1 MRLGDLLAK
10 HPSVT
15 MQPDSAETK
24 DLFIF
29 GVTEDSRDVR
39 YGFLFCA
46 LPGVNEDGLAYC
58 PQAAARGAQ
67 AIAVPE
73 GTRDEALGLNEYER
87 EKIAVLRVRDIR
99 GFYGRLAADF
109 HSGRPGNHRW
119 AGPTGLAP
127 ERSDS
132 PHGPFRRRAERPR
145 GRPVT
150 KKIPFSDATIIR
162 EIAASL

>member
-87 EKIAVLRVRDIR
+87 EKIAVCDVLLVAGKGHEDYQIVLERDP
-99 GFYGRLAADF
+99 
-109 HSGRPGNHRW
+109 SGRPIC
-119 AGPTGLAP
+119 
-127 ERSDS
+127 DS
-132 PHGPFRRRAERPR
+132 R